1 MGEAKRRK
9 QQGQQAGEQLRQRVA
24 AGEFGTPGR
33 VERLCLVVDH
43 SAAGRDLIA
52 LLRTLPEFTLLQ
64 AALVGEEWQL
74 WDSVPIFAF
83 AGVTVKDGEA
93 RAWLATDEDKLLN
106 EALPRELRGGVGLLA
121 GLEPALQERVTAIA
135 GATKAL

>member
-24 AGEFGTPGR
+24 AAELGAPGR
-33 VERLCLVVDH
+33 VARLCLVVDH

-52 LLRTLPEFTLLQ
+52 LLRTLPEFTVLQ
-64 AALVGEEWQL
+64 AALVGEELQL
-74 WDSVPIFAF
+74 WDSVPIFEF

-121 GLEPALQERVTAIA
+121 GVEPALRERVEGVRPAH
-135 GATKAL
+135 

>member
-9 QQGQQAGEQLRQRVA
+9 QQGQQAGERLRQRIA
-24 AGEFGTPGR
+24 AGEFGAPGR
-33 VERLCLVVDH
+33 IERLCLVIDR
-43 SAAGRDLIA
+43 SPAGRDLIA

-64 AALVGEEWQL
+64 AALVGEEMQL
-74 WDSVPIFAF
+74 WDSVNLFEF
-83 AGVTVKDGEA
+83 AGITVKDGQA

-121 GLEPALQERVTAIA
+121 GVDPALRERVEGVRPAH
-135 GATKAL
+135 

>member
-24 AGEFGTPGR
+24 AGEFGAPGR
-33 VERLCLVVDH
+33 IERLCLVVDH
-43 SAAGRDLIA
+43 SPAGRDLIT
-52 LLRTLPEFTLLQ
+52 LLRTMPEFTVLQ

-83 AGVTVKDGEA
+83 AGITVKDGQA

-121 GLEPALQERVTAIA
+121 GVEPALRERVEGVRPAH
-135 GATKAL
+135 

>member
-24 AGEFGTPGR
+24 AGEFGAPGR
-33 VERLCLVVDH
+33 IERLCLVVDH
-43 SAAGRDLIA
+43 SPAGRDLIT
-52 LLRTLPEFTLLQ
+52 LLRTLPEFAVLQ

-74 WDSVPIFAF
+74 WDSVPIFEF

-93 RAWLATDEDKLLN
+93 QAWLATDEDKLLN

-121 GLEPALQERVTAIA
+121 GVEPALRERVEGVRPAH
-135 GATKAL
+135 